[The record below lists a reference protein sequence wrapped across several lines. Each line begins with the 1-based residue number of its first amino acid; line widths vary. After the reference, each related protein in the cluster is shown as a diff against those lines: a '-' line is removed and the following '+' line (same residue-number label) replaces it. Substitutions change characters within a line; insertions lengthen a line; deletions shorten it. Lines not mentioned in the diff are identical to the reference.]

1 MKPSEI
7 ESFLLANKDLFG
19 PGLGEQAVIATDDL
33 HELFRRLFESQEYK
47 IYTERERLQKVQ
59 TIFACEA
66 DADAIKGMALMPS
79 ELDKPEIKF

>member
-33 HELFRRLFESQEYK
+33 HELFRRLFESQEYEAFAEH
-47 IYTERERLQKVQ
+47 ERWQRVKNLFGKV
-59 TIFACEA
+59 
-66 DADAIKGMALMPS
+66 DADTIKGMALMPS
-79 ELDKPEIKF
+79 ELDKPEIGF